1 MSSIINR
8 LIHFFSAF
16 VQPFGLLI
24 RLYNRKQKQE
34 RQMTREI
41 YTRLVSKELPGLRRF
56 LLAACCGNSFEADD
70 VAQEALMKAYV
81 ASRSF
86 DNDAG
91 FPAWLY
97 RIACNTL
104 IDHQRKQTVRG
115 VAIGIDKA
123 EEVAAVSRSDDG
135 FAYQELYS
143 AIDGLN
149 GSERTAVLL
158 FYMEDRPVKEIAA
171 IMNVT
176 EGTVKGYLSRGREHL
191 RTKLSKK

>member
-1 MSSIINR
+1 M
-8 LIHFFSAF
+8 
-16 VQPFGLLI
+16 I
-24 RLYNRKQKQE
+24 RELFTQ
-34 RQMTREI
+34 
-41 YTRLVSKELPGLRRF
+41 LVRKELPSLRRF
-56 LLAACCGNSFEADD
+56 LLAACSGNSDEADD

-86 DNDAG
+86 DDAAG

-104 IDHQRKQTVRG
+104 IDHQRKQTARGTAIDISQVDG
-115 VAIGIDKA
+115 VANT
-123 EEVAAVSRSDDG
+123 SRSDDG

-149 GSERTAVLL
+149 VSERTAVLL
-158 FYMEDRPVKEIAA
+158 FYMEDRPIKEIAA
-171 IMNVT
+171 IMNIA

-191 RTKLSKK
+191 RTKLRK

>member
-1 MSSIINR
+1 
-8 LIHFFSAF
+8 
-16 VQPFGLLI
+16 
-24 RLYNRKQKQE
+24 
-34 RQMTREI
+34 MTREQF
-41 YTRLVSKELPGLRRF
+41 TQLVRKELPGLRRF
-56 LLAACCGNSFEADD
+56 LLAACSGNSDEADD

-86 DNDAG
+86 DDEAR
-91 FPAWLY
+91 FSAWLY

-104 IDHQRKQTVRG
+104 IDHQRKQTTQG
-115 VAIGIDKA
+115 MTIDIDNA
-123 EEVAAVSRSDDG
+123 HEVAAAARSDDS
-135 FAYQELYS
+135 FAYQELYC

-149 GSERTAVLL
+149 VSERTAVLL
-158 FYMEDRPVKEIAA
+158 FYMEDRPIKEICT